1 MGIKRSVYTK
11 TQEHPVSRVICS
23 RVAKECAVSPWGLG
37 DSRPFYVKASVQP
50 STHDRFKYNCLRPG
64 ATIRLMES
72 IPPGTARVVGTAVLE
87 VWVHASLL
95 RGKATCRVILEKTI
109 QEIEAGFF

>member
-1 MGIKRSVYTK
+1 
-11 TQEHPVSRVICS
+11 
-23 RVAKECAVSPWGLG
+23 
-37 DSRPFYVKASVQP
+37 
-50 STHDRFKYNCLRPG
+50 
-64 ATIRLMES
+64 MES